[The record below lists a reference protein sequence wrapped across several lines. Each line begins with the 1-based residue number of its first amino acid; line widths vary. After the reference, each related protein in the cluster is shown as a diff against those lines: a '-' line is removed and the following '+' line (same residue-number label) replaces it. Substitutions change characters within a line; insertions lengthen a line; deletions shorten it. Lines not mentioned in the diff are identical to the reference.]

1 MTRVAVVTGANKGI
15 GFHVAQ
21 QLLASC
27 TVVILACRDA
37 SRGEA
42 AVRTLSD
49 PKARFMQLDIG
60 DEASI
65 ATFAAAVEQDV
76 GRVDVLVNNAA
87 IAFKAADPT
96 PFAGQTEPTL
106 KINVRGTVALTDA
119 LLPLLERS
127 DAGRLVHVASMA
139 GKLRQV
145 SRKRQRDFSDPA
157 LTTERLLGL
166 ADEFAADVAAGR
178 HKAAGWGSSNYG
190 LSKLC
195 VIAHSKILARKYAGS
210 ALRVNACCPGYC
222 RTDMSSNR
230 GGRPPEVGARNA
242 VLLAQPDCGLNGEF
256 VQDEAVSAW

>member
-42 AVRTLSD
+42 AVRRLSD

-157 LTTERLLGL
+157 LTTEQLLGL
-166 ADEFAADVAAGR
+166 ADEFAADCGADGCAYFHTLGMEPGELVFFRNGEVLHGTAA
-178 HKAAGWGSSNYG
+178 
-190 LSKLC
+190 
-195 VIAHSKILARKYAGS
+195 
-210 ALRVNACCPGYC
+210 
-222 RTDMSSNR
+222 
-230 GGRPPEVGARNA
+230 VGA
-242 VLLAQPDCGLNGEF
+242 PDAPPRVALSVDCEVPNDDPIRRFL
-256 VQDEAVSAW
+256 

>member
-42 AVRTLSD
+42 AVRRLSD

-76 GRVDVLVNNAA
+76 GRVDALVNDAA

-96 PFAGQTEPTL
+96 PFAAQTEPTL

-127 DAGRLVHVASMA
+127 DAGRLVHVASMT
-139 GKLRQV
+139 GKLREV
-145 SRKRQRDFSDPA
+145 SRKRRRDFSDPA

-166 ADEFAADVAAGR
+166 ADDFAADVAAGR

-190 LSKLC
+190 LSKPC

-242 VLLAQPDCGLNGEF
+242 VLLALPDCGLNGEF

>member
-42 AVRTLSD
+42 AVRRLSD

-96 PFAGQTEPTL
+96 PFAAQTEPTL
-106 KINVRGTVALTDA
+106 KINVRGT
-119 LLPLLERS
+119 
-127 DAGRLVHVASMA
+127 
-139 GKLRQV
+139 V

-166 ADEFAADVAAGR
+166 ADDFAADVAAGR

-222 RTDMSSNR
+222 RTDVSNR
-230 GGRPPEVGARNA
+230 GGRPPRSARGA
-242 VLLAQPDCGLNGEF
+242 VLALPDCGLNGEF
-256 VQDEAVSAW
+256 VQDRPSPRGGVL